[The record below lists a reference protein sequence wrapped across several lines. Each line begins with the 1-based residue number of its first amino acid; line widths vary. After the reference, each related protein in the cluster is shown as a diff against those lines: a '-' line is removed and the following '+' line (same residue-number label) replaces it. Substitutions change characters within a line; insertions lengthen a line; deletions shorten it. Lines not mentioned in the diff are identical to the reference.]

1 MRVSNKIDNCS
12 CEYCES
18 QGTLVSN
25 NNYFVNLL
33 GESGNENP
41 KWKTEMAKS
50 SYLTKLG

>member
-1 MRVSNKIDNCS
+1 MRVLNKIDNCS

-25 NNYFVNLL
+25 NCVNLL
-33 GESGNENP
+33 GERGNEKP

-50 SYLTKLG
+50 LYLTKLG